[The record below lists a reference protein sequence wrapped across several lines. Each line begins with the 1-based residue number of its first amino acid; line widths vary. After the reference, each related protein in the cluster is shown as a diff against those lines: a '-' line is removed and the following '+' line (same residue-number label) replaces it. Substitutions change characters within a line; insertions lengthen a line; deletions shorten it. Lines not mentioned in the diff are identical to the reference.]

1 MPAAMT
7 KLGVFLPNGNNGSL
21 ISTTSPQFMPTWDLN
36 REVTLLAERNGFEIA
51 LSMVKFRGFGGPS
64 GYWDHALDS
73 FTLMAGLAVATR
85 RIQLFASIGVLALQ
99 PAVAARM
106 AMTIDAIAPGRFG
119 VNIVSGWQMAEYDQ
133 MGLWPGQSH
142 FERRYEYCAEYV
154 TILRAL
160 WSTGRCDFAGEFF
173 TMKDCRLGPLPS
185 GRIPI
190 VCAGQSAN
198 GVRFAAQ
205 YGDYNFTS
213 GMELNGIET
222 IRAPVADLMAENAR
236 RGTAVGSF
244 VLVVV
249 ILDETDAGAMAKWDR
264 YCAGVDLEALG
275 WRDSQAKADTRVT
288 VDPRSSGGRASAART
303 PLPNR
308 MSRVVGSP
316 ATVAA
321 QLDAIAAIDG
331 VAGIMLAFDDYIEGM
346 RMFGEQVQPRMRS
359 RAHLDHGVPA

>member
-1 MPAAMT
+1 MSPAT
-7 KLGVFLPNGNNGSL
+7 TQLGVFLPNGSNGSL
-21 ISTTSPQFMPTWDLN
+21 VSTTSPQFMPTWELN
-36 REVTLLAERNGFEIA
+36 RQVTLMAEQNGFEIA

-73 FTLMAGLAVATR
+73 FTLMAGLAAATQ
-85 RIQLFASIGVLALQ
+85 RIQLFASVGVLALH

-106 AMTIDAIAPGRFG
+106 ATTIDAMAPGRFG

-133 MGLWPGQSH
+133 MGIWPGQSH

-154 TILRAL
+154 KILRAL
-160 WSTGRCDFAGEFF
+160 WSTGSCDLAGEFF

-190 VCAGQSAN
+190 VCAGQSVK
-198 GVRFAAQ
+198 GVEFAAE

-213 GMELNGIET
+213 GSELNGIQT
-222 IRAPVADLMAENAR
+222 IRAPIADLVAENAR
-236 RGTAVGSF
+236 RGRAVGSF

-249 ILDETDAGAMAKWDR
+249 ILDETDAGAMAKWDL

-275 WRDSQAKADTRVT
+275 WRDSQASADTRT
-288 VDPRSSGGRASAART
+288 AVDARSSSGRASAIRT
-303 PLPNR
+303 RLPNR

-316 ATVAA
+316 ATVAS

-331 VAGIMLAFDDYIEGM
+331 VAGIMLAFDDYIAGM
-346 RMFGEQVQPRMRS
+346 KMFGEQVQPLMHS
-359 RAHLDHGVPA
+359 RAAAHRKEFA